1 MAAGPADF
9 GFYGG
14 KGKYPANRFIE
25 NKI

>member
-1 MAAGPADF
+1 MAAGLADF
-9 GFYGG
+9 GFYAG